1 VRESSIDRG
10 VLRGLLAEAGVR
22 PSKKLGQNF
31 LADRGVVAD
40 IEVIASGWSAETI
53 VEIGPGLGA
62 LTERLIDVARVIAVE
77 VDGRLAEGLEN
88 RLGGE
93 TKLEVVHED
102 ILRLDLKSRLG
113 GERCFVVGSLPYRIT
128 APILKWLID
137 HRESVCG
144 AALITQREV
153 AEKIAA
159 SPGKDGSALG
169 ILVRSYADVEIVR
182 RVARGCFVPVP
193 EVESTLWTLASSNVR
208 DSRPIRMC
216 FSTWSVPSTERGGKW
231 FAEPSVQSCRL
242 RQLRI
247 SLERRRSRRRHGAKY
262 SALRNST
269 GSRPRSRSRTPFPSS
284 SSRLG
289 SGRRSHHRLPP

>member
-193 EVESTLWTLASSNVR
+193 EVESTLWTLAFLKRPRFEADPDVFFDVVR
-208 DSRPIRMC
+208 ALYGTRRKM
-216 FSTWSVPSTERGGKW
+216 VRG
-231 FAEPSVQSCRL
+231 
-242 RQLRI
+242 
-247 SLERRRSRRRHGAKY
+247 
-262 SALRNST
+262 ALRAIVPPET
-269 GSRPRSRSRTPFPSS
+269 VADILRKAEVEETARGEI
-284 SSRLG
+284 LG
-289 SGRRSHHRLPP
+289 FEELDRIAAAIKKQNAVP